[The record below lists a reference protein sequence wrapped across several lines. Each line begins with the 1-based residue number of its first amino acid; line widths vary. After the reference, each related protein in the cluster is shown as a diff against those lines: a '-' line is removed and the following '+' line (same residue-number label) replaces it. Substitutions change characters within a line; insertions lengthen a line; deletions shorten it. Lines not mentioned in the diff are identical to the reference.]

1 MSATQEV
8 LAKAYSMLGV
18 RYVLGAE
25 SDTQCDCS
33 GLVYRAFSAT
43 GHADLIGG
51 TRRLAAGYAHYFAS
65 RGAYSNDINDA
76 QPGDLI
82 TYTHGST
89 HISHIGIYVGNYRV
103 ISALTTTG
111 VTETRYDRISVDF
124 AGVCLVP
131 FTGARVGLGTVG
143 GNDSDG
149 EDGVDPTDTSFNNQ
163 VEEKNADVQEGLGV
177 VESALGDWLL
187 PVRRVHITFPTPT
200 DARFEYTLSE
210 MYDQAFIITDPP
222 YVPGD
227 IIPPE
232 EPGFPDIDPWITEHI
247 PTDPFGTVGPSTS
260 YIDSTF
266 GTVEEWFVRD
276 GPVIPNVQWVA
287 PNPGGYIL
295 TGESHGG
302 RESGPSLG
310 INDIYSAVGISSG
323 FLANIPWYASDCGI
337 GYGGFIGGETK
348 EMWFQLG
355 LVQGLPQDGSVTVG
369 ELAYE
374 ITWNELS
381 LSGVASGM
389 TVRIVIQ
396 PDDWHPGPEDGFI

>member
-25 SDTQCDCS
+25 SETAVDCS
-33 GLVYRAFSAT
+33 GLVYRCFLDT
-43 GHADLIGG
+43 GHVSLIGG
-51 TRRLAAGYAHYFAS
+51 SRRLAAGYAHYFANQS
-65 RGAYSNDINDA
+65 AYSNDINDA

-82 TYTHGST
+82 TYTHGGT
-89 HISHIGIYVGNYRV
+89 HISHIAIYVGNYRV

-143 GNDSDG
+143 GNDTDG

-210 MYDQAFIITDPP
+210 LYDQAFIIADPP
-222 YVPGD
+222 YTPGET
-227 IIPPE
+227 PPDE
-232 EPGFPDIDPWITEHI
+232 DPGFPDIDPWITEHI
-247 PTDPFGTVGPSTS
+247 PTDPFGTVGPSTA

-266 GTVEEWFVRD
+266 GTVETWYVRN
-276 GPVIPNVQWVA
+276 GVTTPKVQWVA
-287 PNPGGYIL
+287 PNPGGYIP
-295 TGESHGG
+295 TGESSGG
-302 RESGPSLG
+302 PASGPTNS
-310 INDIYSAVGISSG
+310 INVIYSAVGISGG
-323 FLANIPWYASDCGI
+323 FLAGIPYYATSCGI
-337 GYGGFIGGETK
+337 GYGGFVGGETQ
-348 EMWFQLG
+348 ELWFQLG
-355 LVQGLPQDGSVTVG
+355 RVEGLPQDGSVPV
-369 ELAYE
+369 EDLAYE
-374 ITWNELS
+374 VTWDELS
-381 LSGVASGM
+381 ISGAATGF
-389 TVRIVIQ
+389 TVQIVIQ
-396 PDDWHPGPEDGFI
+396 PDGWHPGPEDGFI